1 MAVARASR
9 SGVLLAGVAAVGV
22 LSARPFDRQE
32 SFLDYQSP
40 PFEIEAS
47 FVPAGRLPL
56 TTAYAFLPPVRI
68 ETVNDDNVTVTR
80 LFLADGSLDEA
91 ALHALDEQLAD
102 KRRPGDIR
110 HATIDRRLLSLVFK
124 AAWHF
129 GATHVRVVSAYREPL
144 PAHRHEGFHGKA
156 AAMDFKLEGV
166 RTPVLASWLRA
177 EYAHV
182 GVGQYTHPRTQFVH
196 LDVRDTTFH
205 WFDGSPPGR
214 RGGIARIP
222 TFGTPQRDA
231 AYRPE
236 DDAPDVL

>member
-1 MAVARASR
+1 VARASR
-9 SGVLLAGVAAVGV
+9 SEVLLAGVAAWSV
-22 LSARPFDRQE
+22 LSARPHDEQV
-32 SFLDYQSP
+32 SFLDYTSAP
-40 PFEIEAS
+40 AEIAVR
-47 FVPAGRLPL
+47 FVPAGHLPL
-56 TTAYAFLPPVRI
+56 TTAYAFLPPVSI
-68 ETVNDDNVTVTR
+68 ETVNDGNATVTR

-91 ALHALDEQLAD
+91 ALAQLDEQLSD
-102 KRRPGDIR
+102 KRRPGDVR
-110 HATIDRRLLSLVFK
+110 HAVLDRRLLTLVFK

-196 LDVRDTTFH
+196 LDVRENTFH